1 MDVVERPR
9 GQSLELRL
17 IQTNR
22 GCRHARALSEIGSR
36 VDARTGIVWVLHRV
50 ASIRSRSPGSLQ
62 CTPGTGDPAR

>member
-1 MDVVERPR
+1 MDVVERPS
-9 GQSLELRL
+9 GQSLELSL

-50 ASIRSRSPGSLQ
+50 ASIRSGSLQ
-62 CTPGTGDPAR
+62 CTPGTGGTAR